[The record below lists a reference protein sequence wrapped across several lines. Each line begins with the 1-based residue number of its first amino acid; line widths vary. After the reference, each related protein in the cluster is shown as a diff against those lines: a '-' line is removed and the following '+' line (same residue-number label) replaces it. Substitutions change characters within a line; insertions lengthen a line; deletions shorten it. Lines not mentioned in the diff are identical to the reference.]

1 VYDDDDA
8 AAEVDNAPNV
18 ADNTLT
24 SEMEDGEYVV
34 LELNP
39 GSQLADDGWS
49 ADNSADAI
57 KARMVAGTGT
67 VLPELLASELQAGV
81 KAKATRMQMALRPSS
96 ATESRRMLVSRCQCG
111 GSIQEGAGARH

>member
-1 VYDDDDA
+1 VHDADADA
-8 AAEVDNAPNV
+8 AAEVNNAPNV

-39 GSQLADDGWS
+39 ESQLADDGWS
-49 ADNSADAI
+49 ADNSADAV
-57 KARMVAGTGT
+57 KARMIAGTGT
-67 VLPELLASELQAGV
+67 VLPELQAPGV
-81 KAKATRMQMALRPSS
+81 NAKATRMQMALRPSS

-111 GSIQEGAGARH
+111 GSIQEGAGARR